1 VAWEARAVSGLAD
14 ASYAVARMRT
24 AVQRFNECV
33 ALCDA
38 HGLTRIK
45 IPNLAMA
52 GHCRIYLTEFDA
64 GIACMEAANALARQ
78 VGDRHGEMFSL
89 ESLGLLLAFGAR
101 YKESEPVLERALTL
115 ASSLGARRYQGI
127 LLTVLAEVSLSL
139 GRTAEAHDRNEQ
151 ALLFARET
159 GMRFMGP
166 YILALKARM
175 ESDPIKRDE
184 YRAEG
189 QGLLDQGGVGHSPIG
204 YHRLGI
210 EDTLARGEWEKAR
223 MHAAALES
231 YTSNEPLPYTDLL
244 IARGRALAALGEN
257 SHDAAA
263 RSELLRLK
271 AEATRVKWPI
281 GWHGR

>member
-1 VAWEARAVSGLAD
+1 
-14 ASYAVARMRT
+14 
-24 AVQRFNECV
+24 
-33 ALCDA
+33 
-38 HGLTRIK
+38 
-45 IPNLAMA
+45 
-52 GHCRIYLTEFDA
+52 
-64 GIACMEAANALARQ
+64 
-78 VGDRHGEMFSL
+78 
-89 ESLGLLLAFGAR
+89 
-101 YKESEPVLERALTL
+101 
-115 ASSLGARRYQGI
+115 
-127 LLTVLAEVSLSL
+127 VSLSL

-189 QGLLDQGGVGHSPIG
+189 QALLDQGGFGHSPIG

-210 EDTLARGEWEKAR
+210 EDTLARGEWER
-223 MHAAALES
+223 TREHATALES

-257 SHDAAA
+257 SQDASA

-271 AEATRVKWPI
+271 AEAQRCEMADRLARPLTTLSCGHAAVIRLSHCVFEASRGCNMRAPSLRLFPI
-281 GWHGR
+281 KRIRICANNSYKDSSP